1 MNNLTNDEIRL
12 ASRISDRR
20 VQLGLAQ
27 QVTARVAGITPEQ
40 WADIENAKLR
50 ILDEWLPGIAA
61 VLGCTVVEL
70 LGEDELPEGELRV
83 LEGSNFVILISPGA
97 LERYAQSAAGHHVY
111 PPKPRE

>member
-12 ASRISDRR
+12 ANRISDRR
-20 VQLGLAQ
+20 RQLGLEQ

-40 WADIENAKLR
+40 WGDIENGKLR
-50 ILDEWLPGIAA
+50 ILDEWLPSIAA

-70 LGEDELPEGELRV
+70 LGDGELPEGELRV
-83 LEGSNFVILISPGA
+83 LEDSNSVIFISPGA

-111 PPKPRE
+111 PPKPAE